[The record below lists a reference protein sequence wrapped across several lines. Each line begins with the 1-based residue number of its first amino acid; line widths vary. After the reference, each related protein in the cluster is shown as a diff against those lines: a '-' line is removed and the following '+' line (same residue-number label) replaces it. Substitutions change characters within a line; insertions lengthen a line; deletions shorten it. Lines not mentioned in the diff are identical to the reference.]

1 MKPERIAFAFLQQ
14 IHVEETRGTLQF
26 AGRAKRIENCA
37 QVNEV
42 GATECLTPPQ
52 AARQE
57 GCLCRSQTRSP
68 KRCTAYSDTCLV
80 LHHPANLVLVY
91 FWASTF

>member
-1 MKPERIAFAFLQQ
+1 MKAERLAFAFLQQ

-42 GATECLTPPQ
+42 GATEFLAPPPQ
-52 AARQE
+52 PDKRGVSAEA
-57 GCLCRSQTRSP
+57 SP
-68 KRCTAYSDTCLV
+68 SFPNRLA
-80 LHHPANLVLVY
+80 HGE
-91 FWASTF
+91 